1 MTNNGRDIASS
12 FSYEERSAREEKG
25 TWAAGPTAAHAAPRR
40 QCENS
45 ICVSY
50 QLSSQS
56 FLISRPTD
64 LSPAP
69 LAGTR
74 DSQPLLSSS
83 LNDKKML
90 FGELMVTD
98 MAP

>member
-1 MTNNGRDIASS
+1 MCEEGERDWGGRTDYRNGSVKTR
-12 FSYEERSAREEKG
+12 F
-25 TWAAGPTAAHAAPRR
+25 
-40 QCENS
+40 
-45 ICVSY
+45 CVSY

-56 FLISRPTD
+56 FLISRQTD